1 VSTPRATAT
10 VGAWGLRVVTD
21 EDKNWWIWNDF
32 FPFFLLL
39 VSVVSL
45 IFTYKTNKKTIH
57 PAEWR
62 KRGWSWVIKV
72 ESSVDH

>member
-32 FPFFLLL
+32 FPFFTP
-39 VSVVSL
+39 SVGGEL
-45 IFTYKTNKKTIH
+45 DLYLQNK
-57 PAEWR
+57 
-62 KRGWSWVIKV
+62 
-72 ESSVDH
+72 